1 MEETSD
7 DEVITDEHVESFLVI
22 LKRLQLGLVLNNKAE
37 EVNIE
42 EIVQDITENP
52 FDSDS
57 QVKKVNQGNETPV
70 SVEKKYRDLQ
80 KDYEKL
86 LKQKQDLENIY
97 DVNID
102 SLSENIENLQTL
114 YKEKVKEISNLEA
127 RLEESDLE
135 LTSCK
140 DKLRNIEVELRL
152 SQQISGEA
160 IKITELLKK
169 FGGNPGPGLLGP
181 APSSIQS
188 SWSWSGPSNMVPR
201 PVSDKYQMNR
211 RT

>member
-102 SLSENIENLQTL
+102 SLNKKLENLQTL

-140 DKLRNIEVELRL
+140 DKLRNIEVELRF

-169 FGGNPGPGLLGP
+169 FGGNPAQGLGF
-181 APSSIQS
+181 
-188 SWSWSGPSNMVPR
+188 
-201 PVSDKYQMNR
+201 
-211 RT
+211 

>member
-127 RLEESDLE
+127 RLEGSDLE

-181 APSSIQS
+181 APSSVQS